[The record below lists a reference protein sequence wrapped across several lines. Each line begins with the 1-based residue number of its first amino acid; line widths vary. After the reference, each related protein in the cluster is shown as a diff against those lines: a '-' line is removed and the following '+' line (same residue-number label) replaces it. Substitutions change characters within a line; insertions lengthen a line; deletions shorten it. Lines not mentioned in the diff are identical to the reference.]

1 MKTNIQ
7 TLFYFSLMLTLLA
20 CGGRGGKDDPDP
32 VIVPEP
38 DPIPQAVNLIAPP
51 NNSICVGEEQGNSIT
66 VDFEWSA
73 VDYVQEYKITVYNA
87 SGTAVNTLATNTT
100 SVRLDLPMNRSF
112 TWNVKAKNDSGE
124 SISSTFSTTTPGEA
138 VPNTIPS
145 IKSIVFYEAENSI
158 RIVVQ
163 DAEGDQLFYDAIAAN
178 NSAF

>member
-1 MKTNIQ
+1 M
-7 TLFYFSLMLTLLA
+7 
-20 CGGRGGKDDPDP
+20 
-32 VIVPEP
+32 
-38 DPIPQAVNLIAPP
+38 
-51 NNSICVGEEQGNSIT
+51 
-66 VDFEWSA
+66 
-73 VDYVQEYKITVYNA
+73 
-87 SGTAVNTLATNTT
+87 
-100 SVRLDLPMNRSF
+100 RLDLSKNRSF

-178 NSAF
+178 NNAFENPITYATNSEISESAKSPEEHEIQIENVEWAADFWFKFTLRDASGNQIVGIKSQKF